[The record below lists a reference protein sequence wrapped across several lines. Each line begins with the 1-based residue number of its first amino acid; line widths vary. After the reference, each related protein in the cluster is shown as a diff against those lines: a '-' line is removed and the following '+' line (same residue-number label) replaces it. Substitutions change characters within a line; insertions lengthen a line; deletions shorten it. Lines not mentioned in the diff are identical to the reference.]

1 MMKTITRADVAEI
14 LYQEVGLSRKDSG
27 EILDMVLEEIVN
39 ELAAGSDVKLSSF
52 GTFALRDKKPRIGRN
67 PNRCRS
73 GNFFAPG
80 HFLQTLANN
89 AQSRQQEINMVVNKS
104 KAAFRTIAEVAEELG
119 VGTHVLRFWET
130 KFSQLKPMKRNGGR
144 RYYRPDDVE
153 LLKCIKNLL
162 YVKRLTIE
170 GAQKEIRSTGV
181 KALIGETIQ
190 DDFFAAETDE
200 RSVLDKT
207 VAELHEIR
215 DELQEA
221 LGK

>member
-1 MMKTITRADVAEI
+1 
-14 LYQEVGLSRKDSG
+14 
-27 EILDMVLEEIVN
+27 
-39 ELAAGSDVKLSSF
+39 
-52 GTFALRDKKPRIGRN
+52 
-67 PNRCRS
+67 
-73 GNFFAPG
+73 
-80 HFLQTLANN
+80 
-89 AQSRQQEINMVVNKS
+89 MVVNKS

-190 DDFFAAETDE
+190 DDFFAAATDE

>member
-1 MMKTITRADVAEI
+1 
-14 LYQEVGLSRKDSG
+14 
-27 EILDMVLEEIVN
+27 
-39 ELAAGSDVKLSSF
+39 
-52 GTFALRDKKPRIGRN
+52 
-67 PNRCRS
+67 
-73 GNFFAPG
+73 
-80 HFLQTLANN
+80 
-89 AQSRQQEINMVVNKS
+89 MVVNKS

-119 VGTHVLRFWET
+119 VGTHVLRFWDT